1 MSEKQS
7 IINNILGGY
16 KRVSGECLYHC
27 PYCGHH
33 KKKMSINF
41 AKNAFKCW
49 VCDTRGKNI
58 YRIVR
63 KFGDY
68 QQRQRWLELD
78 GRLDLS
84 EFDKLF
90 SALNDERIEQTTE
103 LPPEFISLC
112 NRYLPKSSQRP
123 LDYLRRR
130 GVSDKDIFQWKVG
143 FCKDGEYGG
152 RIIVPS
158 FNDGG
163 DINYFIARSYVGHK
177 WKYKNPPVSKN
188 VIFNELSIDWD
199 EPLVL
204 VEGVFDAIVAGQNAI
219 PILGSTLRENTKL
232 FQAIVL
238 NDSPVYLALDEDAD
252 KKVSQIV
259 RNMLKYDI
267 ELHKLDTSDI
277 EDIGSIS
284 TTEFESLRQTAT
296 AVSLDDYFLIDELKK
311 EYKCTK

>member
-1 MSEKQS
+1 MTEKQS

-16 KRVSGECLYHC
+16 KRVSGECLYSC

-49 VCDTRGKNI
+49 VCDERGKNI

-63 KFGDY
+63 KFGNY

-90 SALNDERIEQTTE
+90 MALNDEKIEPIAE
-103 LPPEFISLC
+103 LPPEFVSLC
-112 NRYLPKSSQRP
+112 NKHLPRSSKAA
-123 LDYLRRR
+123 LDYLHDR
-130 GVSDKDIFQWKVG
+130 GLTQKDIFRWKIG
-143 FCKDGEYGG
+143 YCPKGQYGG

-158 FNDGG
+158 FNGSG
-163 DINYFIARSYVGHK
+163 DINYYIARSYVGHK

-199 EPLVL
+199 ESVIL
-204 VEGVFDAIVAGQNAI
+204 VEGVFDAVVAGQNAI
-219 PILGSTLRENTKL
+219 PILGSTLRDNTKL

-238 NDSPVYLALDEDAD
+238 NDTPVYLALDADAN
-252 KKVSQIV
+252 KKVGQLV
-259 RNMLKYDI
+259 KNLLRYDI
-267 ELHKLDTSDI
+267 EVYKIHTDDI
-277 EDIGSIS
+277 EDVGSINK
-284 TTEFESLRQTAT
+284 TEFQSRMQSAT
-296 AVSLDDYFLIDELKK
+296 PVVFDDYFLMDELRRVI
-311 EYKCTK
+311 

>member
-1 MSEKQS
+1 MTEKQS

-49 VCDTRGKNI
+49 ICDERGKNI

-63 KFGDY
+63 KFGTF

-90 SALNDERIEQTTE
+90 MALNDQKIEPTTE

-112 NRYLPKSSQRP
+112 NIHLPRSSQRP
-123 LDYLRRR
+123 LQYLHER
-130 GVSDKDIFQWKVG
+130 GLTQKDIFNWKIG
-143 FCKDGEYGG
+143 YCPEGEYGG
-152 RIIVPS
+152 RIIIPS
-158 FNDGG
+158 FNNNG
-163 DINYFIARSYVGHK
+163 DINYYIARSYVGHS

-199 EPLVL
+199 ESVVL
-204 VEGVFDAIVAGQNAI
+204 VEGVFDAIVAGTNAI
-219 PILGSTLRENTKL
+219 PILGSTLRDNTKL

-238 NDSPVYLALDEDAD
+238 NDSPVYLALDSDAD
-252 KKVSQIV
+252 KKLSYIV
-259 RNMLKYDI
+259 KNLLKYDI
-267 ELHKLDTSDI
+267 EAYKIDTSGI
-277 EDIGSIS
+277 EDVGSITKAQYDVLQQQAEPIS
-284 TTEFESLRQTAT
+284 F
-296 AVSLDDYFLIDELKK
+296 DDFFLMDELRRVM
-311 EYKCTK
+311 

>member
-1 MSEKQS
+1 MTEKQK

-16 KRVSGECLYHC
+16 RKVSGECLYHC

-41 AKNAFKCW
+41 AKNAYKCW
-49 VCDTRGKNI
+49 VCDERGKNI

-63 KFGDY
+63 KFGNF

-90 SALNDERIEQTTE
+90 MALNDEEIEQTTG

-112 NRYLPKSSQRP
+112 NKHLPKSSKRA
-123 LDYLRRR
+123 LDYLHDR
-130 GVSDKDIFQWKVG
+130 GFTKKDIFKWKMGYCPEGV
-143 FCKDGEYGG
+143 YGG
-152 RIIVPS
+152 RIIIPS
-158 FNDGG
+158 FNNSG
-163 DINYFIARSYVGHK
+163 DINYYIARSYVGHK

-188 VIFNELSIDWD
+188 IIFNELSIDWD
-199 EPLVL
+199 EPLTL
-204 VEGVFDAIVAGQNAI
+204 VEGIFDAIVAGNNAI

-238 NDSPVYLALDEDAD
+238 NDTPVYLALDNDAD
-252 KKVSQIV
+252 KKTGQIIK
-259 RNMLKYDI
+259 NMLKYDI
-267 ELHKLDTSDI
+267 ELFQIETSDI
-277 EDIGSIS
+277 EDVGSI
-284 TTEFESLRQTAT
+284 TKGEFLSRKEKAYP
-296 AVSLDDYFLIDELKK
+296 VSYDEFFFERELQSVI
-311 EYKCTK
+311 